1 MKKLILSL
9 LLIVSLALFAPL
21 LHADGLRFEEGTVLE
36 SGTIE
41 AGVSYREL
49 TGTSYTDA
57 GTPGSQHIAHV
68 TMDKDEGMLIPW
80 SLLTMSGLSSGTVVN
95 IANDFMAQHPGYKV
109 LAAINGDYYNMTT
122 GEPVNALAQNGR
134 VIKPDNFYLDRYFSL
149 GFDDDRVI
157 ANKTNE
163 TMDDYVIGLYDEN
176 GRMYKEFFLE
186 GFNTLPS
193 ETGIT
198 AYFGLINEPVTED
211 AFLYKGD
218 IRFHTEY
225 TQHYML
231 TKNLTSETEVSL
243 NPYDVTVSFR
253 NDQLLPLFN
262 DAAYIEIQKPFT
274 GVYDGIGNVIG
285 VGSKPL
291 EDNVIKPFEDIND
304 QSVSFAQTRHP
315 RTSLGFTAEG
325 DVIFLAADG
334 RQPGMDG
341 VNLREEAVIMQHLGA
356 VNTYN
361 FDGGGSTQLAVHD
374 GVGLRLLNSPS
385 ETSVRRV
392 SNALLFVKPVV
403 DVELNVHELTESD
416 VTFSYQIGDTDVTI
430 NDVHIYLDDDLLDVS
445 EGVNE
450 TVSGL
455 SDEGIHR
462 LAVEVTYTQGQSTH
476 TICFAN
482 RRLNMSDAEGN
493 TGSTEPV
500 FPSDFDL
507 SFDDDDSTEGFTVT
521 VDFNDP
527 DNRLVK
533 MYLLYGDERDIVS
546 KTVNGYQVEI
556 ENATPDHEYVFELE
570 YHYRSGSVTPAIEVL
585 DESFSYHFQPVD
597 DEPGGNENDPEEEGD
612 GLSTGLI
619 IGLSAGVVVLLV
631 VIGIVIKHNVKKP

>member
-1 MKKLILSL
+1 MKKLLISFI
-9 LLIVSLALFAPL
+9 LIVSFTLFAPL

-41 AGVSYREL
+41 EGITYREL

-57 GTPGSQHIAHV
+57 GISGDQHIAHV
-68 TMDKDEGMLIPW
+68 TMDKDKGMLIPW

-109 LAAINGDYYNMTT
+109 LAAINGDYFNMTT

-149 GFDDDRVI
+149 GFEGDDVI
-157 ANKTNE
+157 ANKDNE
-163 TMDDYVIGLYDEN
+163 TMDAYVVGLYDEN

-198 AYFGLINEPVTED
+198 AYFGLIDEPVTED

-225 TQHYML
+225 GQHYMS
-231 TKNLTSETEVSL
+231 TKNLTPETEVSL

-253 NDQLLPLFN
+253 DDRLVPLFD
-262 DAAYIEIQKPFT
+262 DAAYIEIQKPFK
-274 GVYDGIGNVIG
+274 GVYEGIGNVIG
-285 VGSKPL
+285 VGSQPL
-291 EDNVIKPFEDIND
+291 EDAIIKPFEDIND
-304 QSVSFAQTRHP
+304 QSLSFAQTRHP
-315 RTSLGFTAEG
+315 RTSLGFTADG

-334 RQPGMDG
+334 RQPDMEG
-341 VNLREEAVIMQHLGA
+341 VNLREEAAIMQHLGA
-356 VNTYN
+356 VDAFN
-361 FDGGGSTQLAVHD
+361 FDGGGSTQLAIHD

-392 SNALLFVKPVV
+392 SNALLFVQPVV
-403 DVELNVHELTESD
+403 DVDLTVHELTETD
-416 VTFSYQIGDTDVTI
+416 VTFSYTLGDSDVTVD
-430 NDVHIYLDDDLLDVS
+430 DVSVYLDEDRLDVT

-450 TVSGL
+450 TVGGL
-455 SDEGIHR
+455 TDDGIHR
-462 LAVEVTYTQGQSTH
+462 LAVEVTYTQGQATH
-476 TICFAN
+476 TVCFAN
-482 RRLNMSDAEGN
+482 RRLDMSDVEGN
-493 TGSTEPV
+493 GGSTEPV
-500 FPSDFDL
+500 FPSDFNL
-507 SFDDDDSTEGFTVT
+507 GFTDDDTIDGFKVS

-527 DNRLVK
+527 GNRLVK
-533 MYLLYGDERDIVS
+533 MYLLYGDEREIVS

-556 ENATPDHEYVFELE
+556 ENAAPDHEYVFELE
-570 YHYRSGSVTPAIEVL
+570 YHYRSGSVTPAVEVV
-585 DESFSYHFQPVD
+585 DDVFTYHFQPAD
-597 DEPGGNENDPEEEGD
+597 EEPGENDEEPEEEPS

-619 IGLSAGVVVLLV
+619 AGLSAGAVLMAV
-631 VIGIVIKHNVKKP
+631 VIGMVVKNTLRKP